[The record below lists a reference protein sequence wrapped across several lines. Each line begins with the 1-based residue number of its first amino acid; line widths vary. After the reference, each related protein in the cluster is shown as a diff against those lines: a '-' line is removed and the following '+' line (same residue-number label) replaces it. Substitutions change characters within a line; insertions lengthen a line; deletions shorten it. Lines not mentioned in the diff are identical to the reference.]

1 MEMWISLH
9 NKHEPYQSSL
19 AVSIDD
25 PYECYEENLEIL
37 ELIRAGSVTERDC
50 VVDRVES
57 PCQALKR
64 LEGTEV
70 NYDEL
75 DYLARLL
82 DGFNR
87 AELEKYEA
95 AAHLLDKHG
104 IEDLINLSFCCQEAT
119 VITDFNDLKATGI
132 NHYLTVNGGASAEE
146 VKRLDGEQLAR
157 DLIATGQGR
166 VTPYG
171 VIFPNAMR
179 LEPHYTGQNFP
190 PYLDVDCIM
199 EISLMPPPSHS
210 EDSQGATLFLPMSEQ
225 RLDRTLERA
234 GLRTLDDVKIQ
245 HWIIELPS
253 ELERWINVP
262 KDGLE
267 NLNRFCNQL
276 SQLDDAGRRK
286 LEAVAAF
293 AVPDSANALRYLA
306 ENLDQFDFVPDV
318 KTAEDYGRYMIQKSG
333 LFSYDPSLEECYN
346 YEKYGEERITHEE
359 GRFVE
364 QGYVSYHGGM
374 ALDELMRDDPAEM
387 EQQMGGMA

>member
-25 PYECYEENLEIL
+25 PYECYEENLKIL

-119 VITDFNDLKATGI
+119 VITDFID
-132 NHYLTVNGGASAEE
+132 Y
-146 VKRLDGEQLAR
+146 
-157 DLIATGQGR
+157 
-166 VTPYG
+166 
-171 VIFPNAMR
+171 
-179 LEPHYTGQNFP
+179 
-190 PYLDVDCIM
+190 
-199 EISLMPPPSHS
+199 
-210 EDSQGATLFLPMSEQ
+210 FL
-225 RLDRTLERA
+225 
-234 GLRTLDDVKIQ
+234 
-245 HWIIELPS
+245 
-253 ELERWINVP
+253 
-262 KDGLE
+262 
-267 NLNRFCNQL
+267 
-276 SQLDDAGRRK
+276 RK
-286 LEAVAAF
+286 TI
-293 AVPDSANALRYLA
+293 
-306 ENLDQFDFVPDV
+306 DF
-318 KTAEDYGRYMIQKSG
+318 
-333 LFSYDPSLEECYN
+333 L
-346 YEKYGEERITHEE
+346 
-359 GRFVE
+359 
-364 QGYVSYHGGM
+364 
-374 ALDELMRDDPAEM
+374 
-387 EQQMGGMA
+387 